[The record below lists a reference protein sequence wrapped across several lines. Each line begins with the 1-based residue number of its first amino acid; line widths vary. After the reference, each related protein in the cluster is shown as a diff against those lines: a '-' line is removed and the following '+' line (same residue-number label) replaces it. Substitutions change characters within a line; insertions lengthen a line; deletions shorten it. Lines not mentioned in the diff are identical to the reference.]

1 MKFNRSRLL
10 LILKITSVFVIF
22 FTLFFIINKKA
33 RSRFFP
39 YFSTRCLDYKQKDFH
54 RKLNDRIVDYSAE
67 AKRKGIKVCKTGKDL
82 KSRISDGKL
91 VRVSSGSRYK
101 VDRLTFS
108 NPYLTKDGKALLDE
122 IARRF
127 REKASQKGINGA
139 KFIITSMTRQGEN
152 LKSLRRFNT
161 NSSDNSPHL
170 YGNAFDITYK
180 RFEAKKWVLT
190 NCDQKFLKD
199 ALGEV
204 IFQLRAEKKCW
215 ATYER
220 MQNCYHVVAR

>member
-1 MKFNRSRLL
+1 MKFSRSRLI
-10 LILKITSVFVIF
+10 LIFKITSVLLILLA
-22 FTLFFIINKKA
+22 LFFLINRKA
-33 RSRFFP
+33 RNRVFP
-39 YFSTRCLDYKQKDFH
+39 YFSTRCIEYKQKDFH

-67 AKRKGIKVCKTGKDL
+67 AKRKGIAVCKTDKDL
-82 KSRISDGKL
+82 RQRIFAGKL
-91 VRVSSGSRYK
+91 VK
-101 VDRLTFS
+101 VTGGTKYSIDRLTFS
-108 NPYLTKDGKALLDE
+108 SPYLTRDARDLLDE
-122 IARRF
+122 ISERF

-139 KFIITSMTRQGEN
+139 KFIITSMTRKTEH

-161 NSSDNSPHL
+161 NSSENSPHL

-180 RFEAKKWVLT
+180 RFEARKWMLT

-204 IFQLRAEKKCW
+204 IYQLRAEKKCF

>member
-1 MKFNRSRLL
+1 MKFSRGR
-10 LILKITSVFVIF
+10 LIFIFKITSVLFIF
-22 FTLFFIINKKA
+22 LALFFLINRKA
-33 RSRFFP
+33 RNRVFP
-39 YFSTRCLDYKQKDFH
+39 YFSNRCIEYKQKDFH

-67 AKRKGIKVCKTGKDL
+67 AKRKGIVVCKTDKDI
-82 KSRISDGKL
+82 RQRVSDHKL
-91 VRVSSGSRYK
+91 VKVSSGSRYSI
-101 VDRLTFS
+101 DRLTYS
-108 NPYLTKDGKALLDE
+108 SPYLTKDAKALLDE
-122 IARRF
+122 ISKRF
-127 REKASQKGINGA
+127 REKVSKKGINGA
-139 KFIITSMTRQGEN
+139 KFIITSMTRKTES

-161 NSSDNSPHL
+161 NSSENSPHL

-180 RFEAKKWVLT
+180 RFEARKWILT

-204 IFQLRAEKKCW
+204 IYQLRAEKKCF